1 MLADLFLYRD
11 GILPDLPQC
20 SVAFNNLLKVRRMY
34 VRTYLYANCPNI
46 LQRKGCWCG
55 SGYLPTCAVHTD
67 VSEPACMHAHL
78 KHEVPFCPT
87 CSPPSPLIP
96 IIAPPPV
103 NCCPI
108 LSSPLQQKRARW
120 VAPCTVSAT
129 LSNQPP
135 LTMLPK
141 TPCTVCIVLHTCTR
155 WHMQTEVDELYENV
169 KKKKTV
175 KIQYS
180 GV

>member
-1 MLADLFLYRD
+1 
-11 GILPDLPQC
+11 
-20 SVAFNNLLKVRRMY
+20 MY
-34 VRTYLYANCPNI
+34 VRTYIYANCPNI

-67 VSEPACMHAHL
+67 VSEPACMRAHL

-120 VAPCTVSAT
+120 VTPCTVSAT

-135 LTMLPK
+135 WPCCLRPHVLYALSSALALSGTCKQRWMNSMKMLK
-141 TPCTVCIVLHTCTR
+141 KNSKNTIQWGVEWCRIEMAVETCLK
-155 WHMQTEVDELYENV
+155 WYVALINLFV
-169 KKKKTV
+169 
-175 KIQYS
+175 
-180 GV
+180 